1 MSLESLGPPGPR
13 FAPGPRAVEAGL
25 LTELDSACAQSERDP
40 ALLARPLRVVV
51 PSRALREQTSCALAL
66 RGRARVGIRVQT
78 LDGLAREVLE
88 RAGESAASPL
98 LYPVAV
104 RDLARSEPALA
115 RDLDGLDD
123 GYAAAHACVDDL
135 LDAGFTELHL
145 DPLLERTAEVAG
157 GPALARAS
165 ALLRVAAQISRELAA
180 QTLGHRSAELA
191 RASELLRADV
201 DLLPTRALWIHGFA
215 DATGVQLDLLE
226 TLAQRFESRL
236 WFDLPEAPRASAF
249 GARLR
254 ERLAPVPAHS
264 ADPSPGARVAA
275 SRHTDPE
282 CEARAAAAWARAR
295 IDAGVAPERIAI
307 VARGRARCGGGCG
320 VRRSLRCTARRSPR
334 CASSTAIPCEHRLQR
349 APRASPSSPARSAG
363 ARTHRAAPGYPPRSP
378 TSSARASPRC
388 GATTS

>member
-104 RDLARSEPALA
+104 REVARREPALA
-115 RDLDGLDD
+115 RDLDPLDD
-123 GYAAAHACVDDL
+123 GYAAAVASVDDL

-145 DPLLERTAEVAG
+145 DPLLERAAEAAG
-157 GPALARAS
+157 GQALARAS
-165 ALLRVAAQISRELAA
+165 ALLRVAAQISRELAE
-180 QTLGHRSAELA
+180 QTLGHHCAELA
-191 RASELLRADV
+191 RAADLLRSDAE
-201 DLLPTRALWIHGFA
+201 LLPTRALWIHGFN

-226 TLAQRFESRL
+226 TLALRFECRIWL
-236 WFDLPEAPRASAF
+236 DR
-249 GARLR
+249 
-254 ERLAPVPAHS
+254 PA
-264 ADPSPGARVAA
+264 
-275 SRHTDPE
+275 
-282 CEARAAAAWARAR
+282 
-295 IDAGVAPERIAI
+295 
-307 VARGRARCGGGCG
+307 
-320 VRRSLRCTARRSPR
+320 
-334 CASSTAIPCEHRLQR
+334 EHR
-349 APRASPSSPARSAG
+349 AG
-363 ARTHRAAPGYPPRSP
+363 A
-378 TSSARASPRC
+378 
-388 GATTS
+388 